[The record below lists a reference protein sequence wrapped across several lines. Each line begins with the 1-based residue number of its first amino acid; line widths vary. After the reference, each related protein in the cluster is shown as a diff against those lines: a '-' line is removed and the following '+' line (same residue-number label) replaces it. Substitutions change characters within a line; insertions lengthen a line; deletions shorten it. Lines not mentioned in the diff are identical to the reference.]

1 MGKRTWV
8 VPKVRCPG
16 CSGWVVKTLGY
27 KLRDLLDAPAK
38 LLDEA
43 FSMWL
48 PGMDQQCQLPA

>member
-43 FSMWL
+43 FGMWL
-48 PGMDQQCQLPA
+48 PGVAQQCQLPA